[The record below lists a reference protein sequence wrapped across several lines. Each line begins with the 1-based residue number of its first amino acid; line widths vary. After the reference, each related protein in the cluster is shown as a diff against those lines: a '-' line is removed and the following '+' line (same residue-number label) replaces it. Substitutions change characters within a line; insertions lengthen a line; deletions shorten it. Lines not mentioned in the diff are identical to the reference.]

1 MVWLTKVCSQTLH
14 MLACL
19 SQNWS
24 MRICKSL
31 EDYQCDTVL
40 EIKYLSFWKGIV

>member
-14 MLACL
+14 ILAWP

-24 MRICKSL
+24 MRNL
-31 EDYQCDTVL
+31 QAPGDYQCDTVL
-40 EIKYLSFWKGIV
+40 AIEYLSFWKGIV

>member
-14 MLACL
+14 MLAWP

-24 MRICKSL
+24 MRNLQVTGGLSVRYRVIYHSEKALL
-31 EDYQCDTVL
+31 EL
-40 EIKYLSFWKGIV
+40 